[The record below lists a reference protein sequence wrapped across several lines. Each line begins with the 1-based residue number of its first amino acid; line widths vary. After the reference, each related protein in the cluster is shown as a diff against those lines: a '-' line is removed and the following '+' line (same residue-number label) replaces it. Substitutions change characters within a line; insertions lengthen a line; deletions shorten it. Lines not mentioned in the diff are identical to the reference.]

1 MNTIQKRFL
10 AFLLLCIPVRIG
22 FVFIAKKVDIKYLPY
37 LGYLAIL
44 PAIGF
49 AYIYIFGKR
58 KTGGETFGQKIW
70 WNNLRPLHSIL
81 YFIFAYL
88 ALKKSNNAYI
98 PFGRHDIYRL
108 SANDTFTY
116 SLNAEAAGFQI
127 YGQYTEFKGYLIG

>member
-10 AFLLLCIPVRIG
+10 AFLLLCIPVRVG
-22 FVFIAKKVDIKYLPY
+22 FVFIAKSVDKKYLPY

-81 YFIFAYL
+81 YLTFACL
-88 ALKKSNNAYI
+88 AINKNPKAYI
-98 PFGRHDIYRL
+98 PLLLDVSIGFISFILYH
-108 SANDTFTY
+108 Y
-116 SLNAEAAGFQI
+116 SVGSFR
-127 YGQYTEFKGYLIG
+127 KLI

>member
-22 FVFIAKKVDIKYLPY
+22 FVVIANKVDKKYLPY

-49 AYIYIFGKR
+49 AYIYISGKR

-70 WNNLRPLHSIL
+70 WNNLRPLHSTL

-88 ALKKSNNAYI
+88 ALKKNNNAYI
-98 PFGRHDIYRL
+98 PLLLDVIIGLISFIIHH
-108 SANDTFTY
+108 Y
-116 SLNAEAAGFQI
+116 SVGSFR
-127 YGQYTEFKGYLIG
+127 KLI

>member
-1 MNTIQKRFL
+1 MNSLQKRFL
-10 AFLLLCIPVRIG
+10 AFLLLCIPVRIS
-22 FVFIAKKVDIKYLPY
+22 FVFISRNVDKKYLPY

-58 KTGGETFGQKIW
+58 KTGAETFGQKIW

-81 YFIFAYL
+81 YFIFVYL

-98 PFGRHDIYRL
+98 PLLLDVIIGLISFIIHH
-108 SANDTFTY
+108 Y
-116 SLNAEAAGFQI
+116 SVGSFR
-127 YGQYTEFKGYLIG
+127 KLI

>member
-22 FVFIAKKVDIKYLPY
+22 FVFIAKKVDKKYLPY

-70 WNNLRPLHSIL
+70 WNNLRPIHSIL
-81 YFIFAYL
+81 YFIFTYL
-88 ALKKSNNAYI
+88 AFKKSNNAYI
-98 PFGRHDIYRL
+98 PLLLDVIIGLISFIIYHYNTGSFG
-108 SANDTFTY
+108 
-116 SLNAEAAGFQI
+116 
-127 YGQYTEFKGYLIG
+127 KLI

>member
-1 MNTIQKRFL
+1 MNTLQKRFL

-22 FVFIAKKVDIKYLPY
+22 FVFIAKKVDKKYLPY

-70 WNNLRPLHSIL
+70 WNNLRPIHSIL
-81 YFIFAYL
+81 YFIFTYL

-98 PFGRHDIYRL
+98 PLLLDVIIGLISFIIYHYNTGSFG
-108 SANDTFTY
+108 
-116 SLNAEAAGFQI
+116 
-127 YGQYTEFKGYLIG
+127 KLI

>member
-22 FVFIAKKVDIKYLPY
+22 FVFIAKKVDKKYLPY

-70 WNNLRPLHSIL
+70 WNNLRPLHSII

-98 PFGRHDIYRL
+98 PLLLDVIIGLISFVIYH
-108 SANDTFTY
+108 Y
-116 SLNAEAAGFQI
+116 SVGSFR
-127 YGQYTEFKGYLIG
+127 KLI

>member
-98 PFGRHDIYRL
+98 PLLLDVIIGLISFIIYH
-108 SANDTFTY
+108 Y
-116 SLNAEAAGFQI
+116 SVGSFR
-127 YGQYTEFKGYLIG
+127 KLI

>member
-22 FVFIAKKVDIKYLPY
+22 FVFIAKKVDKKYLPY

-70 WNNLRPLHSIL
+70 WNNLRPIHSIL
-81 YFIFAYL
+81 YFIFTYL

-98 PFGRHDIYRL
+98 PLLLDVIIGLISFIIYHYNTGSFG
-108 SANDTFTY
+108 
-116 SLNAEAAGFQI
+116 
-127 YGQYTEFKGYLIG
+127 KLI

>member
-98 PFGRHDIYRL
+98 ILLLDVIIGLISFVIYH
-108 SANDTFTY
+108 Y
-116 SLNAEAAGFQI
+116 SVGSFR
-127 YGQYTEFKGYLIG
+127 KLI

>member
-22 FVFIAKKVDIKYLPY
+22 FVVIAKKVDKKYLPY

-49 AYIYIFGKR
+49 AYIYISGKR

-70 WNNLRPLHSIL
+70 WNNLRPLHSTL

-88 ALKKSNNAYI
+88 ALKKNNNAYI
-98 PFGRHDIYRL
+98 PLLLDVIIGLISFIIHH
-108 SANDTFTY
+108 Y
-116 SLNAEAAGFQI
+116 SVGSFR
-127 YGQYTEFKGYLIG
+127 KLI

>member
-10 AFLLLCIPVRIG
+10 AFLLLCIPVRLG
-22 FVFIAKKVDIKYLPY
+22 FVVIAKKVDKKYLPY

-49 AYIYIFGKR
+49 AYIYISGKR

-81 YFIFAYL
+81 YFMFAYL

-98 PFGRHDIYRL
+98 PLLLDVIIGLISFVIYH
-108 SANDTFTY
+108 Y
-116 SLNAEAAGFQI
+116 SVGSFR
-127 YGQYTEFKGYLIG
+127 KLI

>member
-81 YFIFAYL
+81 YFIFVYL

-98 PFGRHDIYRL
+98 PLLLDVIIGLISFVIYH
-108 SANDTFTY
+108 Y
-116 SLNAEAAGFQI
+116 SVGSFR
-127 YGQYTEFKGYLIG
+127 KLI

>member
-1 MNTIQKRFL
+1 MNTLQKRFL

-22 FVFIAKKVDIKYLPY
+22 FVFIAKKVDKKYLPY

-70 WNNLRPLHSIL
+70 WNDLRPVHSIFYL
-81 YFIFAYL
+81 IFAYL
-88 ALKKSNNAYI
+88 ALSKNKEAYVPLLYDVI
-98 PFGRHDIYRL
+98 IGFISFISHHYIEGSFG
-108 SANDTFTY
+108 
-116 SLNAEAAGFQI
+116 
-127 YGQYTEFKGYLIG
+127 KLI